1 LSRRFVFAEAGLLLH
16 ALLFELGDGLGLGQG
31 MLGGMGQ
38 DTGLRAYRQQLAHC
52 GAGQPQPKFLA
63 VMGVEPK
70 QNPVLFGDISDIELG
85 DHGSVL
91 GQRLQNDII
100 AMQRL

>member
-1 LSRRFVFAEAGLLLH
+1 
-16 ALLFELGDGLGLGQG
+16 
-31 MLGGMGQ
+31 
-38 DTGLRAYRQQLAHC
+38 
-52 GAGQPQPKFLA
+52 
-63 VMGVEPK
+63 MGVEPK

-91 GQRLQNDII
+91 GHRLQNDII

>member
-1 LSRRFVFAEAGLLLH
+1 
-16 ALLFELGDGLGLGQG
+16 

-38 DTGLRAYRQQLAHC
+38 DTCLRAYRQQLAHC

-70 QNPVLFGDISDIELG
+70 QNPVLFGDIGDIELG
-85 DHGSVL
+85 DHGSGL
-91 GQRLQNDII
+91 GKLNKVGNGSI
-100 AMQRL
+100 AMPGFESLFCA